1 MCRNLKEYQKLPDVP
16 CHKNVSIIMETGR
29 ENKEYFRKA
38 GLGILRLRKSVFGK
52 NGDDTETEKCCQ
64 KGDIDISDK

>member
-1 MCRNLKEYQKLPDVP
+1 
-16 CHKNVSIIMETGR
+16 MEIGR